1 MSGSIGT
8 GLNTTASVNVNKTEM
23 HSDYQSVDKQTG
35 INAGKGGFDI
45 TVGNHTQLDGA
56 VIGSTAEAEK
66 NKLDT
71 GTLGFGDI
79 KNKAEYKVESHS
91 GGFSTGGSPFED
103 QLAGNAAGSL
113 LTNVNNKGKDS
124 NSTHAAV
131 SEGEIVIR
139 DKDNQKQDVNTLSR
153 DTDNAHEKLNTIFDK
168 EKEQKRIEKTQLV
181 GELGKQITDI
191 AVTDATIKATKDV
204 DRAHPELSGKE
215 REDAIQ
221 AQVNKSEWGVGGD
234 KRRIV
239 ESGTALIQGLVNGDV
254 NKAVANASA
263 PYIANYI
270 GQHIED
276 DKAKVAA
283 HSIANVALALAKGEN
298 AGAQSLGAMTG
309 EAVGML
315 SVELYGKTVGELTED
330 EKATVSAFASLA
342 AGIAGGLVGG
352 DTSSA
357 ANAAEAGKTTVEN
370 NFLHAEKIITFVG
383 EFANAKTP
391 EERKQLQQDID
402 KLDKKLQSQA
412 EAWGIST
419 NDMKSALDSLKTLEG
434 LPDCNVQCQEM
445 VKDSISKLEPALE
458 NRITKHS
465 SQTENLKELTGILAT
480 VIVMN
485 ENGLIDGRTT
495 ISSGGKG
502 VSNGT
507 GSSKIDNAVKGNGQ
521 KGKEINPIINQPNI
535 TVISP
540 EIETKILAGQR
551 VGNSNKL
558 IGGHSPSVNNENPNY
573 AVETIKLNPDG
584 TRVVKFTTQ
593 FPDGNLSKIK
603 TSTLFPEHWSDKSII
618 DSVNKIGNS
627 KAIGQ
632 RSSTGETLHRGIIN
646 GVEIDVI
653 KKGNQ
658 VTAGYPVGGK
668 PTPGFNPID

>member
-1 MSGSIGT
+1 MTDDERKKAIASIKDPNLKGDET
-8 GLNTTASVNVNKTEM
+8 AIRNAVLN
-23 HSDYQSVDKQTG
+23 D
-35 INAGKGGFDI
+35 
-45 TVGNHTQLDGA
+45 
-56 VIGSTAEAEK
+56 
-66 NKLDT
+66 
-71 GTLGFGDI
+71 
-79 KNKAEYKVESHS
+79 
-91 GGFSTGGSPFED
+91 
-103 QLAGNAAGSL
+103 
-113 LTNVNNKGKDS
+113 
-124 NSTHAAV
+124 
-131 SEGEIVIR
+131 
-139 DKDNQKQDVNTLSR
+139 
-153 DTDNAHEKLNTIFDK
+153 
-168 EKEQKRIEKTQLV
+168 RIEK
-181 GELGKQITDI
+181 
-191 AVTDATIKATKDV
+191 AVQGSD
-204 DRAHPELSGKE
+204 G
-215 REDAIQ
+215 
-221 AQVNKSEWGVGGD
+221 GVGGD
-234 KRRIV
+234 NRRIV
-239 ESGTALIQGLVNGDV
+239 ESGTALIQGLVSGDV

-263 PYIANYI
+263 SYIANQIAKNI
-270 GQHIED
+270 GEEN
-276 DKAKVAA
+276 KAGRLAA
-283 HSIANVALALAKGEN
+283 HGIANVALALAKGEN

-309 EAVGML
+309 EAMGML

-357 ANAAEAGKTTVEN
+357 GNAAEAGKTTVEN

-402 KLDKKLQSQA
+402 KLDRQLQSQA

-419 NDMKSALDSLKTLEG
+419 NDMKSALAGLKALEG
-434 LPDCNVQCQEM
+434 LPDCNAQCQEM
-445 VKDSISKLEPALE
+445 VRDSISKLEPALE
-458 NRITKHS
+458 NRINKHS

-485 ENGLIDGRTT
+485 ENGLIDGRATT
-495 ISSGGKG
+495 SSGGKG
-502 VSNGT
+502 GASGT
-507 GSSKIDNAVKGNGQ
+507 GSSKIDSAAKGGGQ
-521 KGKEINPIINQPNI
+521 KGKETNPIINQPNI

-540 EIETKILAGQR
+540 EIEAKILVGQR

-558 IGGHSPSVNNENPNY
+558 IGGHSPSVSNENPNY

-603 TSTLFPEHWSDKSII
+603 TSTLFPEHWSDRSII

-627 KAIGQ
+627 TAIGQ
-632 RSSTGETLHRGIIN
+632 RSSTGETLHRGVIN